1 MVRRVVA
8 LCKVVAAVAVLVLRV
23 VDLRGEVARHAVVV
37 VRRVGVV
44 VVVDEVLR
52 RRVLLPDRLR
62 SKRTPRPP
70 AKSVVFRTHSPWR
83 ESFLTSPTWTAP
95 VDSRNMRTPLGPL
108 KRVFQGRSGSAGHAR
123 CCGVGSSSQPRND
136 ES

>member
-8 LCKVVAAVAVLVLRV
+8 LCKGVAAVAVLVLRV

-44 VVVDEVLR
+44 LVVDEVLR

-62 SKRTPRPP
+62 SNRMPRPTV
-70 AKSVVFRTHSPWR
+70 KSVVFRTFHS
-83 ESFLTSPTWTAP
+83 E
-95 VDSRNMRTPLGPL
+95 G
-108 KRVFQGRSGSAGHAR
+108 
-123 CCGVGSSSQPRND
+123 GVS
-136 ES
+136 